1 MALCTKDDVRK
12 LTKKINVTDVADD
25 DIDSFIL
32 TATNIVF
39 TDLSKIAT
47 QAQLENVSN
56 SLALNLLCSYKTCE
70 LILAS
75 FFGAGRKIDEITDI
89 QFFQKLYDKL
99 LNNILNGNVKLFPIG
114 VVNKNY
120 PALEK
125 KRAKLY
131 NVKGEK
137 DFFGDGNYSKI
148 DVEVDE

>member
-1 MALCTKDDVRK
+1 MALCTKDDIRK

-99 LNNILNGNVKLFPIG
+99 LNNILNGNVKLFQTG
-114 VVNKNY
+114 VINKNY
-120 PALEK
+120 PTLEK

-137 DFFGDGNYSKI
+137 DFFGDGDYSKV

>member
-137 DFFGDGNYSKI
+137 DFFGDGDYSKI

>member
-12 LTKKINVTDVADD
+12 LTKKINVTDVADAD
-25 DIDSFIL
+25 LDSFIL

-47 QAQLENVSN
+47 QTQLENVSN

-137 DFFGDGNYSKI
+137 DFFGDGDYSKI

>member
-47 QAQLENVSN
+47 QVQLENVSN

-75 FFGAGRKIDEITDI
+75 FFGAGRKIDEIIDI

-137 DFFGDGNYSKI
+137 DFFGDGDYSKI
-148 DVEVDE
+148 DIEVDE

>member
-47 QAQLENVSN
+47 QVQLENVSN

-137 DFFGDGNYSKI
+137 DFFGDGDYSKI

>member
-32 TATNIVF
+32 TATNIVY

-75 FFGAGRKIDEITDI
+75 FYGAGRKIDEITDI

-137 DFFGDGNYSKI
+137 DFFGDGGYSKI
-148 DVEVDE
+148 DIEVDE

>member
-137 DFFGDGNYSKI
+137 DFFGDGGYSKI
-148 DVEVDE
+148 DIEVDE

>member
-12 LTKKINVTDVADD
+12 LTKKINVTDVADT

-47 QAQLENVSN
+47 QSQLENVSN

-99 LNNILNGNVKLFPIG
+99 LNNILNGNVKLFQAG
-114 VVNKNY
+114 VINKNY

-137 DFFGDGNYSKI
+137 DFFGDGGYSKI